1 MNKSK
6 LVRFTDL
13 YYLGGL
19 IESVKLAVK
28 DNILSTSFVAD
39 DKSMAGNVSLAPF
52 TFEDVEFGLTDTT
65 QFRTMVKPLES
76 EITMSFNK
84 SKDKITSVSLLNAD
98 ETGASLPLADLDVI
112 PPVPK
117 IKALAE
123 FDVEITVDSTFIS
136 KFISCKNALP
146 DVDTFTLLMNK
157 KDKLELIIGWSPT
170 INTNRQ
176 TVTIKALVGKDKVKE
191 PISFNAK
198 YLREILSQNSD
209 ATGAVLKISEKGMA
223 VISFTAT
230 VDGDTI
236 SSTYYLIQKKL
247 EA

>member
-6 LVRFTDL
+6 LFHFTDL

-19 IESVKLAVK
+19 IESVKLTVK
-28 DNILSTSFVAD
+28 DNVLATSFVAD
-39 DKSMAGNVSLAPF
+39 DKSMAGTVSLAPF
-52 TFEDVEFGLTDTT
+52 TFDDVEFGLTDTT
-65 QFRTMVKPLES
+65 QFRTMVKPLEA

-84 SKDKITSVSLLNAD
+84 VKDKVTSLSLLNAD
-98 ETGASLPLADLDVI
+98 ETGASLPLADLGVI

-117 IKALAE
+117 IKSLEE
-123 FDVEITVDSTFIS
+123 FDVEIVVDSAFMS
-136 KFISCKNALP
+136 KFISCKNALA
-146 DVDTFTLLMNK
+146 DVETFTLMMNK
-157 KDKLELIIGWSPT
+157 KDKLELIIGWSPS

-176 TVTIKALVGKDKVKE
+176 TVTIKTVAGKDKVKA

-198 YLREILSQNSD
+198 YLKEILSQNSD
-209 ATGAVLKISEKGMA
+209 ASGAVLKISEKGMA
-223 VISFTAT
+223 VISFVAD
-230 VDGDTI
+230 VDGDKL